1 MDRFNADHTYRA
13 VYQGDEKMIAIEGLS
28 SVLYNLA
35 GDPREV
41 QPYQDE
47 RRIDALAEALD
58 SYLELAVTRRNSFTK
73 QKISIKDEILQQRMK
88 DLGYLE

>member
-1 MDRFNADHTYRA
+1 
-13 VYQGDEKMIAIEGLS
+13 
-28 SVLYNLA
+28 
-35 GDPREV
+35 V